1 MPPTRASKTISPP
14 CCGAAPPNRQAVTP
28 TSAEDQKVVLNRR
41 QAIAIDL
48 LRLYKV
54 IISPLFTGSCRFVPS
69 CSDYARDAIV
79 EHGLSKGLWL
89 AVRRLS
95 RCHPFGSSGLDLVPR
110 RAPRV

>member
-1 MPPTRASKTISPP
+1 
-14 CCGAAPPNRQAVTP
+14 VTP

-41 QAIAIDL
+41 QAVAIDL
-48 LRLYKV
+48 LRLYK
-54 IISPLFTGSCRFVPS
+54 ILISPLFTGSCRFVPS